1 MPPATTSAC
10 SASSGCVRIGTGS
23 APSKPRARARTT
35 LERPDGTA
43 LFSPALAGG
52 QAAGLYSIVGAEELL
67 ELGWRTRAHRE
78 PALGRGAMTD
88 AVRSFMDKKAVAQV
102 LEQIA
107 AFLELK
113 GENPFR
119 IRAFRTAAKAV
130 GSFPADVREGL
141 EDGSLASTKGV
152 GPATLQIVSE
162 IVTTGRASMLEE
174 LREQIPP
181 GLVEML
187 AVSGLGVA
195 KIRQIHEVLGID
207 SLPELEAAALDGR
220 LARLPRFGPK
230 TSENILKGIAY
241 LRQAS
246 AYRLLHHA
254 ADEAEGLRAA
264 LARLPGVL
272 QAFVAGD
279 VRRRLEVVRDL
290 VLVIVADVAPGEL
303 FKRLSQLPGVHEYAG
318 QDDRRL
324 TLRFAGGA
332 SAQIIVTTPVNT
344 GAVLAQATG
353 SEAHLRQLAAHAATC
368 DLALTGAALWRG
380 SAFVPTPD
388 EAAFYRTLG
397 LDLIPPELREGNGEI
412 DAAAD
417 HTLPRLLERADLR
430 GFLHCHT
437 RYSDGSNTVEE
448 LALACREAGY
458 DWIGIT
464 DHSQAAAYAGGLRP
478 DDLARQADEIDEVNG
493 RLEGIRVLKGVEA
506 DILQDGRIDFDDAV
520 LARLDFVI
528 ASIHSRFNMGEREM
542 TARMLAAM
550 DNPYLT
556 IIGHPTGRLL
566 LSRDPVRARP
576 RRGDR
581 EGGGDRRGAR
591 DQRRSAPAGPRLA
604 HGPTRAGARRRDLDR
619 RRCAQRRRDRERG
632 LRRRHRP
639 EGMAG
644 PGRRR

>member
-1 MPPATTSAC
+1 
-10 SASSGCVRIGTGS
+10 
-23 APSKPRARARTT
+23 
-35 LERPDGTA
+35 
-43 LFSPALAGG
+43 
-52 QAAGLYSIVGAEELL
+52 
-67 ELGWRTRAHRE
+67 
-78 PALGRGAMTD
+78 MTD

-181 GLVEML
+181 GLVEMM

-264 LARLPGVL
+264 LARMPGVL

-279 VRRRLEVVRDL
+279 VRRRLEIVRDL

-353 SEAHLRQLAAHAATC
+353 SEAHLRQLAAHAATR
-368 DLALTGAALWRG
+368 DLTLTGAALWRG

-388 EAAFYRTLG
+388 ELTFYQALG
-397 LDLIPPELREGNGEI
+397 LDLVPPELREGYGEI
-412 DAAAD
+412 DAAAG
-417 HTLPRLLERADLR
+417 HTLPRLIERTDLR

-448 LALACREAGY
+448 LALAARAAGY
-458 DWIGIT
+458 AWIGIT
-464 DHSQAAAYAGGLRP
+464 DHSQAAAYAGGLRA
-478 DDLARQADEIDEVNG
+478 DDLARQADEIDDVNG
-493 RLEGIRVLKGVEA
+493 RIDGIRVLKGVEA
-506 DILQDGRIDFDDAV
+506 DILQDGRIDFDEAV

-528 ASIHSRFNMGEREM
+528 ASIHSRFNMSEREM

-550 DNPYLT
+550 DNPHLT

-566 LSRDPVRARP
+566 LSRDPYGLDLDAVIEKAVATGVALEINADPHRLDLEWRVVRRAR
-576 RRGDR
+576 D
-581 EGGGDRRGAR
+581 RGAAISIGA
-591 DQRRSAPAGPRLA
+591 DAHNVAGIANVEYGVGIARKGWLGAADVLNALPVEEFLA
-604 HGPTRAGARRRDLDR
+604 HAARRP
-619 RRCAQRRRDRERG
+619 
-632 LRRRHRP
+632 RP
-639 EGMAG
+639 
-644 PGRRR
+644 